1 MVEGVQGSKVETA
14 FEYQLVFDD
23 GTTMTEL
30 SKECDGKMLREGDEV
45 FVYDKENIISRHALS
60 PEEVRKRIRNRH
72 IGCAVL
78 VIIGLLGIAV
88 VILML

>member
-1 MVEGVQGSKVETA
+1 MVEDVQGSKVEAA

-23 GTTMTEL
+23 GTIRTET
-30 SKECDGKMLREGDEV
+30 SKECDGTMLREGDEV

-60 PEEVRKRIRNRH
+60 PEEVRKRVRNRH

-78 VIIGLLGIAV
+78 IIVALLSIALVIA
-88 VILML
+88 ML